1 MKALLENLLPVVRDG
16 VRLLTFRLTPE
27 QFERFG
33 TGHLVFGLCF
43 TWLVGI
49 GRWWDDPGANI
60 LQHIGLG
67 SVIYV
72 FVLAT
77 VLVIVAAPLNPKN
90 WSYRQALTLVSM
102 TSPPALLYAIPVERF
117 TDVSTAASLNVW
129 FLAIV
134 ATWRFALLIYFYVR
148 IARLSVL
155 GGIIAAL
162 LPIMGIIVLLTI
174 LNLERAVFD
183 IMGGLRKPGT
193 ASDDAYAVMVGLSVW
208 SVILLL
214 PIGGIYLYLIVFQ
227 SSRERK
233 KNRDKIIDVGE

>member
-1 MKALLENLLPVVRDG
+1 MKAVLEQLLPIAHDAF
-16 VRLLTFRLTPE
+16 RLLTFRLTPE

-33 TGHLVFGLCF
+33 TGHLIFGLVF
-43 TWLVGI
+43 TWIVGI

-60 LQHIGLG
+60 LQHLGLG

-72 FVLAT
+72 FVLTT
-77 VLVIVAAPLNPKN
+77 VLVIVAAPLDPEN
-90 WSYRQALTLVSM
+90 WSYKQALTLVSM

-129 FLAIV
+129 FLAVV

-155 GGIIAAL
+155 GGIITAV
-162 LPIMGIIVLLTI
+162 LPIMGIIVLLTL

-183 IMGGLRKPGT
+183 VMGGLRKPGT
-193 ASDDAYAVMVGLSVW
+193 ASDSAYAVMIGLSVW
-208 SVILLL
+208 SVILFLPVGGTYILL
-214 PIGGIYLYLIVFQ
+214 IAFRNARDRKR
-227 SSRERK
+227 SREK
-233 KNRDKIIDVGE
+233 MIDSDE